1 MTMAGRYHARRTK
14 VGNTWFDSAAEARR
28 YKELRLME
36 KAGVISEL
44 ELQVPY
50 PLTVAGHRVALY
62 KADFRYFDRERNEWV
77 VEDVKGVRTA
87 EYKIK
92 RKLMLA
98 IHGIEIL
105 ETPA

>member
-1 MTMAGRYHARRTK
+1 VANKFGARRTK
-14 VGNTWFDSAAEARR
+14 VDGIWFDSAAEARR
-28 YKELRLME
+28 YQELRLME

-50 PLTVAGHRVALY
+50 PLAVAGHHICLY
-62 KADFRYFDRERNEWV
+62 KADFHYFDREKQAWV

-92 RKLMLA
+92 RKLMKAVL
-98 IHGIEIL
+98 GIDIVEI
-105 ETPA
+105 PARP

>member
-1 MTMAGRYHARRTK
+1 MGSKYHARRTK
-14 VGNTWFDSAAEARR
+14 VGNIWFDSAAEARR
-28 YKELRLME
+28 YGELRLME

-50 PLTVAGHRVALY
+50 PLCVAGHRICLY
-62 KADFRYFDRERNEWV
+62 KADFRYFDRERQVWV

-92 RKLMLA
+92 RNLMRA

>member
-1 MTMAGRYHARRTK
+1 MAGRYPARRTK
-14 VGNTWFDSAAEARR
+14 VGGIWFDSAAEARR
-28 YKELRLME
+28 YTELRLME
-36 KAGVISEL
+36 KANVISEL

-62 KADFRYFDRERNEWV
+62 KADFRYFDREKQQWV
-77 VEDVKGVRTA
+77 VEDVKGVRTP

-98 IHGIEIL
+98 IHGIDIVEI
-105 ETPA
+105 PARP

>member
-1 MTMAGRYHARRTK
+1 MGNKFGARRTQ
-14 VGNTWFDSAAEARR
+14 VGGIWFDSAGEARR
-28 YKELRLME
+28 YGELRLLE
-36 KAGVISEL
+36 KAGVISDL

-50 PLTVAGHRVALY
+50 PLCVNGLRVTLY
-62 KADFRYFDRERNEWV
+62 KADFRYFDREKGVWV

-92 RKLMLA
+92 RNLMRA